1 MKSPALLPALLLGL
15 LLTIMAVPVRAEDAP
30 ASQSAPAP
38 LPMTEAEKL
47 LSAARPQFSPPAEAK
62 PAEEPNAEVLE
73 LPKMTV
79 KQRPRPR
86 LGESV
91 ILGPKAFNEELAKRN
106 LSALDRSVLNKFT
119 LPSWLGGVSA
129 AERAREDYEIAQ
141 KRQFLSDV
149 LTIVRAAELTDPAN
163 AKALREAAT
172 KP

>member
-1 MKSPALLPALLLGL
+1 MKSTTPFLGL
-15 LLTIMAVPVRAEDAP
+15 MLAILAVVVRAEVAP
-30 ASQSAPAP
+30 ASPPAP
-38 LPMTEAEKL
+38 TTPAALSLSDMQKL
-47 LSAARPQFSPPAEAK
+47 LSAARPQFSSPAEAK

-91 ILGPKAFNEELAKRN
+91 VLGPKAFNEELAKRN

-149 LTIVRAAELTDPAN
+149 LTIARAAELTDPAN